1 MPTCC
6 GTVTHKKLRCA
17 MQTLRVPTSI
27 TEQEEVQVEVTRLLV
42 ECYFDIVR
50 ANLQVRGQPS
60 PLSCLFSCTAV
71 EAAISA
77 VSSPWIC
84 TASHGSPRTSSLL
97 LCRMRCQRRSCT
109 SWSSRCSGASSST
122 S

>member
-1 MPTCC
+1 
-6 GTVTHKKLRCA
+6 

-50 ANLQVRGQPS
+50 ANLQVQSPHT
-60 PLSCLFSCTAV
+60 PLSKSCLCTADR
-71 EAAISA
+71 AASLYCPSLGSA
-77 VSSPWIC
+77 LLSR
-84 TASHGSPRTSSLL
+84 GSPGMSSLRP
-97 LCRMRCQRRSCT
+97 CRMRCQRRSCT
-109 SWSSRCSGASSST
+109 SWSSRCSGGSSST

>member
-1 MPTCC
+1 
-6 GTVTHKKLRCA
+6 

-50 ANLQVRGQPS
+50 ANLQVRGQPI
-60 PLSCLFSCTAV
+60 PLSCFLSCTAV
-71 EAAISA
+71 EAPISA
-77 VSSPWIC
+77 VSSHHAFALP
-84 TASHGSPRTSSLL
+84 SHRSPRTSSLRP
-97 LCRMRCQRRSCT
+97 CRMRCQRRSCT
-109 SWSSRCSGASSST
+109 SWSSRCSGGSSNT